1 MRVMMKWRLLLQNS
15 NVPGTSR
22 AMLTESGLT
31 VSSLLEIFRCEHNH
45 KEMHQSIGIGIL
57 DHM

>member
-1 MRVMMKWRLLLQNS
+1 MRVIMKWRLLLQNS

-22 AMLTESGLT
+22 AMLMESWLT

-45 KEMHQSIGIGIL
+45 KEMRQSIEIGIL
-57 DHM
+57 DNM